1 MKMFLTEFQRDD
13 QIHEGPVIHAVSQE
27 KAEEVA
33 DRLGLVVVARL
44 DDIYVNE
51 YNIEEEDVIEAGQ
64 QDRVLH

>member
-33 DRLGLVVVARL
+33 NRLGLVVVARL
-44 DDIYVNE
+44 DDIYVSE
-51 YNIEEEDVIEAGQ
+51 YNVDEEDIII
-64 QDRVLH
+64 H

>member
-13 QIHEGPVIHAVSQE
+13 QIHEGPVIYAVSQE

-44 DDIYVNE
+44 DDIYVSE
-51 YNIEEEDVIEAGQ
+51 YNVDEEDIII
-64 QDRVLH
+64 H

>member
-13 QIHEGPVIHAVSQE
+13 RIHEGPVIHAVSQE

-44 DDIYVNE
+44 DDIYVSE
-51 YNIEEEDVIEAGQ
+51 YNLEEDDIII
-64 QDRVLH
+64 H